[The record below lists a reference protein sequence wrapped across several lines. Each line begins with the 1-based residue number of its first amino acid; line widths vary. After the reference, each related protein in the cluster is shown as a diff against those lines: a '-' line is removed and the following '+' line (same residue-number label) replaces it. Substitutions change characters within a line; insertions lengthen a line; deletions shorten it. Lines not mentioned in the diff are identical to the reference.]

1 MNAALSITSSINIFS
16 AYVDEKMTGF
26 SFVWIVVFSIYFFRD
41 TKGKKKL
48 SDFIIHKTKCLL
60 IFFSVNLY
68 SLFIGLSYF
77 PIVISNFVFQHK
89 YIYP

>member
-26 SFVWIVVFSIYFFRD
+26 SFVWIVVFSIFIFRD
-41 TKGKKKL
+41 SKGKKKL

-60 IFFSVNLY
+60 IFF
-68 SLFIGLSYF
+68 FGE
-77 PIVISNFVFQHK
+77 FV
-89 YIYP
+89 